1 MKRRHK
7 ELLKRLAYLS
17 FEGSEGKLV
26 PECANYVK
34 EYIERAFPEV
44 AMRFLAYYQMQLEK
58 ESLRRL
64 VTVEVAGSNKIS
76 AKNIL
81 GVVDVNPNQAKTVEI
96 HKSPELIAGFRI
108 RYQDWVWDASVATQ
122 LKQLT
127 CALL

>member
-17 FEGSEGKLV
+17 FEGSEGKCLS
-26 PECANYVK
+26 ECTNYVA
-34 EYIERAFPEV
+34 EYIERTFPKV
-44 AMRFLAYYQMQLEK
+44 AARFLAYYQMQLEK
-58 ESLRRL
+58 ESLLRL

-76 AKNIL
+76 EKSIL
-81 GVVDVNPNQAKTVEI
+81 EVVDINRSQAKTVEE
-96 HKSPELIAGFRI
+96 HKRPELIAGFRI
-108 RYQDWVWDASVATQ
+108 RYQDWVWDASIATQ